1 MASTTISSLGMILWI
16 STIIL
21 LVCLVYI
28 NINAIMRGGQLPRNV
43 VNNRFASLLEQSKT
57 TAAKGATIATSSNS
71 NGNSQT
77 IEEMEAEIDTLKR
90 TKAEL
95 DTELDTLRIGEM
107 EEKIHSLNKKF
118 EQWEGKFNSLY
129 QSDTKPK
136 QGDDSPPLLPPAG
149 EKRQR
154 SSSAL
159 PPAGE
164 KKQRK
169 VDSNDLTGL
178 NILLLYA
185 DDWTHHTLSSYH
197 QTKPL
202 NTVLKT
208 PILDALAADGI
219 RFTHNCVTT
228 SVCWI
233 SRATLYTGQYM
244 SRHKTTKPCCWN
256 GLPKTKGQ
264 LDYVPDNW
272 SELSFYEILKAN
284 GYHVGHAGKWGIHLP
299 FHKNIDFNVED
310 DGWHYRKIGKKLWH
324 ITEKNEAD
332 ALRFLATRPKDKPF
346 FLNVAFFATHAKDSD
361 IRQYMPQESSMEWY
375 KDDTIPIPPTATQEA
390 WERMPY
396 FFTDVN
402 EGRTRWKVRYSNY
415 TLHQTMMK
423 NYYRMATEVDAACGA
438 ILEELRRQDALN
450 NTVVIFTTDNGNFHS
465 EHGLADKWY
474 PHQESIRVPLIIHDP
489 RMADSIKGTTND
501 EFTLNIDLAPTIL
514 RAAGIPIPDKMHG
527 RDMSELYL
535 SPDRT
540 DWRKEFFY
548 EHPIISTKNYVPAS
562 EALVRKDYK
571 YMYWPNFKYEQ
582 LFDLNKDPGEM
593 NDLFNSVNPEHKLQ
607 LDEMRKRFTEL
618 KHLVKSDELVTL

>member
-1 MASTTISSLGMILWI
+1 MASTAISSLGMLLWI
-16 STIIL
+16 FTFIL
-21 LVCLVYI
+21 LVSLVYI
-28 NINAIMRGGQLPRNV
+28 NINAVIRGGQLPKNV
-43 VNNRFASLLEQSKT
+43 VNNGFASLLEQSKT
-57 TAAKGATIATSSNS
+57 TTAKGATIATSSSSES
-71 NGNSQT
+71 NGGATYKGNSQT
-77 IEEMEAEIDTLKR
+77 IEGMEAEIEALRK
-90 TKAEL
+90 TKAKL
-95 DTELDTLRIGEM
+95 DTELRIGQM
-107 EEKIHSLNKKF
+107 EEKVHSLNQEF
-118 EQWEGKFNSLY
+118 QQWEGKFNNLY
-129 QSDTKPK
+129 KSDTNPK
-136 QGDDSPPLLPPAG
+136 QAPANSSPLLSPV
-149 EKRQR
+149 
-154 SSSAL
+154 
-159 PPAGE
+159 GE
-164 KKQRK
+164 KKQHK
-169 VDSNDLTGL
+169 VDSKDLTGM

-202 NTVLKT
+202 NTILKT

-244 SRHKTTKPCCWN
+244 SRHKTTKPCCWS

-272 SELSFYEILKAN
+272 SELSFYGKLKEN

-299 FHKNIDFNVED
+299 FFKNIDFNVED

-390 WERMPY
+390 WEKMPY
-396 FFTDVN
+396 FFTNEN
-402 EGRTRWKVRYSNY
+402 EGRTRWGVRYSNY

-450 NTVVIFTTDNGNFHS
+450 NTVIIFTTDNGNFHS

-489 RMADSIKGTTND
+489 RMADSVKGTTND

-514 RAAGIPIPDKMHG
+514 RAAGIPVPDKMHG

-548 EHPIISTKNYVPAS
+548 EHPVINTKRYVPAS

-571 YMYWPNFKYEQ
+571 YMYWPDYKYEQ
-582 LFDLNKDPGEM
+582 LFDLKVDPGEID
-593 NDLFNSVNPEHKLQ
+593 DLFHSTNPEHKQQ
-607 LDEMRKRFTEL
+607 LDYMRERFNEL
-618 KHLVKSDELVTL
+618 KHLVKSDEVVTL

>member
-1 MASTTISSLGMILWI
+1 MAVI
-16 STIIL
+16 
-21 LVCLVYI
+21 
-28 NINAIMRGGQLPRNV
+28 RGDQMPKNV
-43 VNNRFASLLEQSKT
+43 LNNGFANLLEQSKT
-57 TAAKGATIATSSNS
+57 TAAKGVSYVTSVSSQS

-77 IEEMEAEIDTLKR
+77 IDEMEAEIDALKK

-95 DTELDTLRIGEM
+95 DTELDTLRVEEM
-107 EEKIHSLNKKF
+107 EEKLHSMKQKF
-118 EQWEGKFNSLY
+118 EQWEGVLSSLY
-129 QSDTKPK
+129 QSDAKAT
-136 QGDDSPPLLPPAG
+136 QGDDSSPLQDDLQPPAG
-149 EKRQR
+149 EN
-154 SSSAL
+154 
-159 PPAGE
+159 
-164 KKQRK
+164 KQRK
-169 VDSNDLTGL
+169 VDSNAAAKKEVDTAHDLTGM

-208 PILDALAADGI
+208 PVLDALAADGI

-244 SRHKTTKPCCWN
+244 SKHKTTKPCCWS
-256 GLPKTKGQ
+256 GLPKTKGK

-272 SELSFYEILKAN
+272 KELSFYEILKEN
-284 GYHVGHAGKWGIHLP
+284 GYYVGHAGKWGIHLP
-299 FHKNIDFNVED
+299 FDKNIDFNVED

-396 FFTDVN
+396 FFTDKN
-402 EGRTRWKVRYSNY
+402 EGRTRWTVRYSNY

-438 ILEELRRQDALN
+438 ILDELRRQGALN
-450 NTVVIFTTDNGNFHS
+450 NTVVIFTTDS
-465 EHGLADKWY
+465 KYWYWSADL
-474 PHQESIRVPLIIHDP
+474 RVDII
-489 RMADSIKGTTND
+489 AYKS
-501 EFTLNIDLAPTIL
+501 NI
-514 RAAGIPIPDKMHG
+514 
-527 RDMSELYL
+527 S
-535 SPDRT
+535 
-540 DWRKEFFY
+540 
-548 EHPIISTKNYVPAS
+548 
-562 EALVRKDYK
+562 
-571 YMYWPNFKYEQ
+571 FK
-582 LFDLNKDPGEM
+582 
-593 NDLFNSVNPEHKLQ
+593 S
-607 LDEMRKRFTEL
+607 
-618 KHLVKSDELVTL
+618 